1 MTREII
7 KREDAKLVL
16 SLLFLAWTLELFVKD
31 GMNIAILIMFSYI
44 GHKYFGNIKNS
55 EEYKNYEFIDEEKY
69 KKGLKK
75 FTIFIDIYVAIRII
89 SILLSKYNGYTMIE
103 SLLLVILMVP
113 YESYLSKKYVKCIHN
128 KDENVKNVFMKYKFI
143 TIIMCI
149 AFMIFTVA
157 FFTDLNKGK
166 EKGYVKVFDYE
177 YSLTSKN
184 NKREVSIKSSSMN
197 STIIEDNKNEK
208 YFDKYINKASI
219 WMNFQ
224 ALKVYS
230 YFGMAFMVLM
240 MLVQNIKYE
249 TKYEV
254 KSTMNIIFLGGFII
268 FAMIGINDI
277 HNNIQNDLITYMSE
291 YMY

>member
-1 MTREII
+1 M
-7 KREDAKLVL
+7 
-16 SLLFLAWTLELFVKD
+16 KD
-31 GMNIAILIMFSYI
+31 GMNIATLIIFSYI
-44 GHKYFGNIKNS
+44 GHKYFGNIKNTV
-55 EEYKNYEFIDEEKY
+55 EYKNYEFIDEEKY
-69 KKGLKK
+69 KKGLKR
-75 FTIFIDIYVAIRII
+75 FAIFIDIYVAIRII

-103 SLLLVILMVP
+103 TLLLVILMVP

-143 TIIMCI
+143 TIILSI
-149 AFMIFTVA
+149 VFIIFTLA

-177 YSLTSKN
+177 YSLISKN
-184 NKREVSIKSSSMN
+184 NKREVSIKSKSMD

-230 YFGMAFMVLM
+230 YFGMAFMFLM
-240 MLVQNIKYE
+240 MLVQNIKYK

-254 KSTMNIIFLGGFII
+254 KSTMNTIFLGGFII

-277 HNNIQNDLITYMSE
+277 HNNIENDLITYMSE